1 MKFKNDVY
9 NYVCEQKENK
19 ERLLLFNR
27 FYED

>member
-1 MKFKNDVY
+1 MKFKNDFY